1 MSRIA
6 SDAVALAADGPRL
19 FRYDD
24 ASQTY
29 IGEPLATVAKFRPH
43 RLFGLA
49 ARCLA
54 SSNAVYHEIN
64 YSADG
69 SFSEPFTT
77 KHHGGK

>member
-1 MSRIA
+1 MSRIQA
-6 SDAVALAADGPRL
+6 DAVTLAAGSSYL

-29 IGEPLATVAKFRPH
+29 IGKPLATAAKFVPH

-54 SSNAVYHEIN
+54 SSNAVYHEID
-64 YSADG
+64 YSAGG
-69 SFSEPFTT
+69 SFSEVGTT
-77 KHHGGK
+77 RHAVWK